1 MLRAE
6 VRTGEDGFF
15 ELWLPRNKV
24 YVLEVRQ
31 GGWVARGEVT
41 TNTKSPT
48 CLTTFRL
55 VRE

>member
-1 MLRAE
+1 VLRAE